1 MNYKICDAS
10 RITHQTSSVE
20 PAASGCCRCM
30 IVQDM
35 SEGPDGLTQSE
46 PPIHVPCSLKK
57 EVYLINRILHMII
70 RLVGAINDLL
80 WGDLIILEFSGG
92 EVQFGLSLLVLILIL
107 FILYIRTLCRM
118 KKFYRAYDRFMRG
131 KDMESMEDTMIKQ
144 FDRLEALEASDEKKE
159 KQISEIFENLQIVYQ
174 KTGLVKYDAF
184 REMSGKLSYALAL
197 LDKNNNGFMV
207 NSMYSR
213 EGCYSYVKE
222 IIKGESYIT
231 LSEEEQEALKMAIE
245 SNGDIVSDK

>member
-1 MNYKICDAS
+1 
-10 RITHQTSSVE
+10 
-20 PAASGCCRCM
+20 
-30 IVQDM
+30 
-35 SEGPDGLTQSE
+35 
-46 PPIHVPCSLKK
+46 
-57 EVYLINRILHMII
+57 
-70 RLVGAINDLL
+70 
-80 WGDLIILEFSGG
+80 
-92 EVQFGLSLLVLILIL
+92 
-107 FILYIRTLCRM
+107 
-118 KKFYRAYDRFMRG
+118 
-131 KDMESMEDTMIKQ
+131 MIKQ

-184 REMSGKLSYALAL
+184 REMSGKL
-197 LDKNNNGFMV
+197 
-207 NSMYSR
+207 R